1 MTKLSASNKK
11 TAKKTKNLASPR
23 PKRLASAS
31 KAMKK
36 NVRTPG
42 KGSFVMRVTKWLVV
56 LCIWMMVAFSAV
68 ISYYAVTLPDTDKLT
83 DPRAYGSVRILDRY
97 GNFLAERGQKHEG
110 VVSWDAVPAH
120 LVEAILATE
129 DRHFYYHVGFDPI
142 GLSSY
147 ATFKGILAVP
157 RLWFQSFMP
166 LSFPQ
171 ESLINLLPESFQL
184 VVAIIL
190 GLFIVILAIKMRWS
204 ALTFGGLIVGVL
216 VVVAWWLTLH
226 FGADDF
232 DPMPPASFSFV
243 VPTAEGLVYIMLAS
257 GVAPTFATALVGGTM
272 LGAFGSAIL
281 GKSFTW
287 QSFAHTKDHMRYFLG
302 SVLMGIGGVLALGCT
317 TGQAITGMGTLSPWS
332 LLATITMLLSG
343 YLTQRWFLGQND
355 QRW

>member
-1 MTKLSASNKK
+1 MESLE
-11 TAKKTKNLASPR
+11 
-23 PKRLASAS
+23 
-31 KAMKK
+31 
-36 NVRTPG
+36 VRTI
-42 KGSFVMRVTKWLVV
+42 MV
-56 LCIWMMVAFSAV
+56 LIGLGLGIV
-68 ISYYAVTLPDTDKLT
+68 
-83 DPRAYGSVRILDRY
+83 YGSVAHRTQFCVRRGVYDLAIGKGFSSFTGWLAALGIAIIGTQWLVQTEMLLLTQTNYVPEQFGIISLLFGATIFGVGMMLTRGCPARLLVLAAT
-97 GNFLAERGQKHEG
+97 GNLRALFG
-110 VVSWDAVPAH
+110 V
-120 LVEAILATE
+120 LI
-129 DRHFYYHVGFDPI
+129 I

-166 LSFPQ
+166 ISFPQ

-272 LGAFGSAIL
+272 LGAFGSAVL
-281 GKSFTW
+281 GKTFTW
-287 QSFAHTKDHMRYFLG
+287 QSFAHTKDHVRYFLG
-302 SVLMGIGGVLALGCT
+302 SVLMGVGGVLALGCT

-355 QRW
+355 QKW